1 MQKSKRK
8 TSLILGRAAICI
20 IIIGA
25 TLGALTSFQA
35 KPPQA
40 TAGPANDNLLKASYQ
55 LADLDQGQVLTNRVD
70 GYRVTLPKGAQVSFD
85 RAQLRTE
92 ISWAKDSRLDIY
104 ITQTLPAGSD
114 PAYYLQ
120 LCSGQDPKAPHAFR
134 NSKDHQVTFQ
144 KKVHLAGLA
153 GLATA
158 WDRTPLAK
166 VENDRPHYYAI
177 DMISDRGQGISLMYQ
192 AAQPISQSQRDQVN
206 AIADSLKLQTPSASP
221 YIPADETSHRHPLS
235 FNRQTAAVY
244 NKYFSKEAPLR
255 WGIFDPDYANQ
266 RFDYLHRL
274 EKDFDTHFP
283 FIVHY
288 IDVLNSDPK
297 SKVAPI
303 LHQAQAEGRSVELT
317 FQTDNPPEGPNQ
329 VYEILN
335 GQYDHYLED
344 LAAVIRESQATIFLR
359 VGNEMNGDWCAYSPI
374 HLSRDPD
381 IYKAFYRYI
390 CDFFKKEGV
399 ADQML
404 FVWNPNEAD
413 FPPYK
418 WNDPGLTW
426 PGNDYVDI
434 VGLTAYNTGNYYPHE
449 KWRSFNAMYFP
460 LYQEYQALYD
470 QPMMITE
477 FSSSSFGGNKA
488 AWVRDML
495 ATIDTGYPNIKVA
508 IWWNHEDFDPN
519 KTGVVSRAYRIDD
532 NPEVLHAF
540 RDYFTDHNLA

>member
-1 MQKSKRK
+1 MQKSTEK
-8 TSLILGRAAICI
+8 TSTQLGRAAICI
-20 IIIGA
+20 VIIGS
-25 TLGALTSFQA
+25 TLLGLASFEP
-35 KPPQA
+35 KKVH
-40 TAGPANDNLLKASYQ
+40 PAAASTQDLLFKTSYQ
-55 LADLDQGQVLTNRVD
+55 LTDSGQGQVLTNRVD
-70 GYRVTLPKGAQVSFD
+70 GYRVILPKGAQVAFD

-92 ISWAKDSRLDIY
+92 ISWTKDSRLDIY
-104 ITQTLPAGSD
+104 LTPTLPTDSD

-120 LCSGQDPKAPHAFR
+120 LCSGQDPSAPHAFR

-144 KKVHLAGLA
+144 EEVQFAGLA
-153 GLATA
+153 GVATA
-158 WDRTPLAK
+158 WDRTPLTR

-177 DMISDRGQGISLMYQ
+177 DMISDKGQGISFMYR

-206 AIADSLKLQTPSASP
+206 AIADSLKLQPPSASP
-221 YIPADETSHRHPLS
+221 YMAPDPANRRHPLDL
-235 FNRQTAAVY
+235 NQQTAAVY
-244 NKYFSKEAPLR
+244 TKYFSKAAPLR

-266 RFDYLHRL
+266 RYGYLHGL

-283 FIVHY
+283 FLVHY
-288 IDVLNSDPK
+288 IDVINSDPE
-297 SKVAPI
+297 SKIAPI
-303 LHQAQAEGRSVELT
+303 LNQAQAEGRAVELT
-317 FQTDNPPEGPNQ
+317 FQTANPPEGPNQ

-335 GQYDHYLED
+335 GKYDHYLED
-344 LAAVIRESQATIFLR
+344 LAVVIRESRATILLR
-359 VGNEMNGDWCAYSPI
+359 VGNEMNGDWCAYSPV

-381 IYKAFYRYI
+381 IYKAFYRYV
-390 CDFFKKEGV
+390 CDFFSKEGV
-399 ADQML
+399 AGQML

-426 PGNDYVDI
+426 PGNEYVEI
-434 VGLTAYNTGNYYPHE
+434 IGLTAYNNGTYYPHE
-449 KWRSFNAMYFP
+449 KWRSFNAMYLP

-477 FSSSSFGGNKA
+477 FSSSSFGGDKA

-532 NPEVLHAF
+532 NPDVLHAF
-540 RDYFTDHNLA
+540 RDYFANHNPA